1 MINDKYKIPK
11 LIHYIWLGPK
21 PLDSLSKKCIKTWE
35 KILPDYK
42 IMCWNDENSLDI
54 IKNNKYA
61 YQAYKAKKYAFVSD
75 YLRLYALYHYGG
87 IYMDT
92 DVKVVKNIDSFLK
105 YSAFTSFENDSMIP
119 TALMGSEK
127 HGEWIKYLLEY
138 YDTNEFIL
146 DNGNYNFTTNVVV
159 ITEMSKKL
167 GLIQNGKRQ
176 VLDYDV
182 HIFPRE
188 YFCPL
193 DTLNSRNN
201 NITHNTYAMHLFN
214 GSWTPGYRR
223 ILSKIKKKF
232 GINPQKILGKRL
244 YEKISRKY

>member
-146 DNGNYNFTTNVVV
+146 DNGNYNFTTNL
-159 ITEMSKKL
+159 S
-167 GLIQNGKRQ
+167 LI
-176 VLDYDV
+176 
-182 HIFPRE
+182 HI
-188 YFCPL
+188 
-193 DTLNSRNN
+193 
-201 NITHNTYAMHLFN
+201 
-214 GSWTPGYRR
+214 
-223 ILSKIKKKF
+223 
-232 GINPQKILGKRL
+232 
-244 YEKISRKY
+244 